1 MGKDLIAEKIIQD
14 LEVYCVHKLCDWK
27 DSLENLNKHVKNC
40 PFAETPAWL
49 SQAQSSYQAEQNFE
63 AVGDIYLQADEH
75 YQERLNEEV
84 PRKSLLERLY
94 TRDLESK
101 ELVNTVF
108 NNASTIDEN
117 SKETEEEGTSSKKK
131 VRNTRGKGKGKGKAK
146 AEPAAKAPIEVKK
159 STSLMKDYDDF
170 LCAMDYSDD
179 EEETKD
185 PEALTMD
192 DSSKKKSS
200 PGKED
205 EVAQNIMGL
214 AQALDFESA
223 KGSLDKNSDKENAIE
238 EEYDAETLINLAKSP
253 TEVTGK
259 RRSNR
264 KKASFEPSIIKKYQ
278 VGAV

>member
-1 MGKDLIAEKIIQD
+1 MGKDLIADKIIQD

-49 SQAQSSYQAEQNFE
+49 SQAQSSYQAEQNLDT
-63 AVGDIYLQADEH
+63 VGDIYLQADEH

-108 NNASTIDEN
+108 NNTSTIDEN
-117 SKETEEEGTSSKKK
+117 SKETEEQESSTKKK
-131 VRNTRGKGKGKGKAK
+131 VRNTRGGRGKGKAK
-146 AEPAAKAPIEVKK
+146 AEPAAKAPVQVQK

-179 EEETKD
+179 DEETKD
-185 PEALTMD
+185 PEALTAD

-200 PGKED
+200 QSKED
-205 EVAQNIMGL
+205 ETVAHHLMGL
-214 AQALDFESA
+214 GKALDFESA
-223 KGSLDKNSDKENAIE
+223 KGSLEKNSDKENAIE

-253 TEVTGK
+253 TTVTGK

-264 KKASFEPSIIKKYQ
+264 KKASYEPSIIKKYQ